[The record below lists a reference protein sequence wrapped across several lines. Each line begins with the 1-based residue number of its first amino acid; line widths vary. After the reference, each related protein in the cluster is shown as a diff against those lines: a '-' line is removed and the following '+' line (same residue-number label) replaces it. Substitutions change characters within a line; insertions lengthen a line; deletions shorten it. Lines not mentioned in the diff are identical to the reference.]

1 MGVKVSIP
9 APLRQ
14 YCNKQKVIDLDGSNI
29 KTLLKSMSA
38 NFAMLYSKICE
49 DNGDVR
55 HYVNLYVNGVDIKKM
70 DNLETTVKENDSVTI
85 IPAVA
90 GGKNL

>member
-14 YCNKQKVIDLDGSNI
+14 YCNKQKLIELDGSNI
-29 KTLLKSMSA
+29 KDVLKSMLDNYS
-38 NFAMLYSKICE
+38 MLYSKICE
-49 DNGDVR
+49 ENGDLR

-70 DNLETTVKENDSVTI
+70 ENLETNVKDNDSVTI

-90 GGKNL
+90 GGYL